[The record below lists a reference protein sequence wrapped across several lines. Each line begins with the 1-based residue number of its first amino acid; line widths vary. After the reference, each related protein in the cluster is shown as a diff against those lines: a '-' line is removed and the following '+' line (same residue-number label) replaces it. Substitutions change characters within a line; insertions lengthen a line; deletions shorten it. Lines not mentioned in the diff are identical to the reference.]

1 MPDNSY
7 GFDPSV
13 FDDALERE
21 KINAAAEGM
30 NVPGFPWNHPAVKF
44 AKWYIDKFGHGGPK
58 GSESW
63 INHGADYT
71 AAKDYA
77 TAGTDDS
84 AGTDSDA
91 DVLAGYANSNTVTN
105 DTVTNDTVTND
116 TVTNDTVIDEITVVA
131 KPPSGIGQVGELVRW
146 AGIVYIYDALGGW
159 IPSPDPLHNP
169 PMEETTVTGKIPEKA
184 DILGGLESLLGMGI
198 GLDALKEMVANMSNS
213 GSGNED
219 NWFDKL
225 IDLVAAKNA
234 YEEGYKY
241 EVPTGQMASQSEIGK
256 QWGLP
261 SKEDMVMQGMGPN
274 YLQDQQYVL
283 SKGTTMPAATHVS
296 GNPLLK
302 EIEGG
307 KQGGIMGLKS
317 HGDITPAFLE
327 PGEFVFTK
335 KATDNMGAKRLYKLM
350 QQAEQMG
357 MN

>member
-1 MPDNSY
+1 
-7 GFDPSV
+7 
-13 FDDALERE
+13 
-21 KINAAAEGM
+21 
-30 NVPGFPWNHPAVKF
+30 
-44 AKWYIDKFGHGGPK
+44 
-58 GSESW
+58 
-63 INHGADYT
+63 
-71 AAKDYA
+71 
-77 TAGTDDS
+77 
-84 AGTDSDA
+84 
-91 DVLAGYANSNTVTN
+91 
-105 DTVTNDTVTND
+105 
-116 TVTNDTVIDEITVVA
+116 
-131 KPPSGIGQVGELVRW
+131 
-146 AGIVYIYDALGGW
+146 
-159 IPSPDPLHNP
+159 
-169 PMEETTVTGKIPEKA
+169 MEETTVTGKIPEKA

-261 SKEDMVMQGMGPN
+261 SREGMVMQGMGPN
-274 YLQDQQYVL
+274 YLQGQQYAMP
-283 SKGTTMPAATHVS
+283 KGTTMPAATHIS

-302 EIEGG
+302 QIEGG
-307 KQGGIMGLKS
+307 EQGGIMGLKS

-357 MN
+357 MR